1 MNKKILTQRV
11 LERTVF
17 GNRNTAP
24 AAAICLITNENGTL
38 SWTRGFYTLNK
49 DGSCEVI
56 PDSVDIKFKN
66 CSTNDSSVLI
76 FNSDTLESG
85 KQYSVNIVI
94 KEDFID
100 IYSSAL
106 VTEKEDKSVI
116 QKYISLDPIT
126 INKDTID
133 ENGIYYIGLIFN
145 NNPAAPIVLLNKKL
159 IFYIDKE
166 LLFDHD
172 ILSSFDYCSAN
183 SAKVTINKKII
194 LDCNPITCKLSSAES
209 QAESLYAGSWLSK
222 VYTKFDDNGNVISA
236 SNSTTGIKYKNGITS
251 LNINNDTIVLSD
263 KQAGFDLY
271 RELINFDFK
280 SDINLYNNIKIKLV
294 DASHAFIKYNGKSIG
309 SITNFSKSIGLGSKL
324 NLAIMIVNR
333 IYIAINNNNNDTGCF
348 SISYTDNSGISY
360 SKKYI
365 SIPVNKN
372 DVFNGNMYKSIIDYQ
387 DTLFNISYIKSDN
400 ENLELQNISSY
411 LNKEDIYVLNP
422 YGIPEKLEFKN

>member
-24 AAAICLITNENGTL
+24 AATICLVANENGTL

-66 CSTNDSSVLI
+66 RSTHDSNVLI

-106 VTEKEDKSVI
+106 VTEIENKSVI

-126 INKDTID
+126 INKDTIE

-166 LLFDHD
+166 LLFAHD

-194 LDCNPITCKLSSAES
+194 IDCNPINCKLSSAES

-251 LNINNDTIVLSD
+251 LNIDNDTIVLSD

-271 RELINFDFK
+271 TDLINFDFK

-309 SITNFSKSIGLGSKL
+309 SITNFSKSIESKS
-324 NLAIMIVNR
+324 NLTIMITNR
-333 IYIAINNNNNDTGCF
+333 IYIAININNDTCCF
-348 SISYTDNSGISY
+348 SILYTDNSGISY
-360 SKKYI
+360 SKKCT
-365 SIPVNKN
+365 SIPVIEN
-372 DVFNGNMYKSIIDYQ
+372 DVFNGNMYKSIINYQ
-387 DTLFNISYIKSDN
+387 DTLFDISYIKYSD

-411 LNKEDIYVLNP
+411 LNKEDVYVLNP

>member
-11 LERTVF
+11 LERTIF
-17 GNRNTAP
+17 GNRNTVP
-24 AAAICLITNENGTL
+24 AATICLITNENGTL
-38 SWTRGFYTLNK
+38 SWEKGFYTLNK

-66 CSTNDSSVLI
+66 YSTNDSNVLI

-100 IYSSAL
+100 IYSSTL
-106 VTEKEDKSVI
+106 VTEKENKSVI

-166 LLFDHD
+166 LLFTHN
-172 ILSSFDYCSAN
+172 ILSSFDYCSTN

-194 LDCNPITCKLSSAES
+194 LDCNPITCRLSPAES

-236 SNSTTGIKYKNGITS
+236 SNSTTGIKYKNDITS
-251 LNINNDTIVLSD
+251 LNIDNDTIVLSD

-294 DASHAFIKYNGKSIG
+294 HASHALIKYNGKSIG
-309 SITNFSKSIGLGSKL
+309 FIFKSDTESS
-324 NLAIMIVNR
+324 LAITITGS
-333 IYIAINNNNNDTGCF
+333 IYIAINNIDTGCF
-348 SISYTDNSGISY
+348 RISYNDNSGIAY
-360 SKKYI
+360 SKKYT
-365 SIPVNKN
+365 SIPVNEN
-372 DVFNGNMYKSIIDYQ
+372 DVFDGNMYKSIIDYQ

-400 ENLELQNISSY
+400 KNLELQNISSY
-411 LNKEDIYVLNP
+411 LNKEDVYVLNP